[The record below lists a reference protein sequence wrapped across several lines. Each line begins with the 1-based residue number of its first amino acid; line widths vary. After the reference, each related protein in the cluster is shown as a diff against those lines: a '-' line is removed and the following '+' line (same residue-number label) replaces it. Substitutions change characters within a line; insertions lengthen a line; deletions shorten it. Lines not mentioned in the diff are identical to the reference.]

1 MFIIIHSYSKTR
13 DLYFLVFNHIY
24 IFVTLF
30 LCLSGIYYACVMS
43 KLHRFTCHV
52 TRKVSVTFISSS
64 LPFVPLKGQTFVERR
79 EDWKKKGGGRS
90 EDELRD
96 EPAKESKTGKISS
109 QFCFVLTALQ
119 IFCIN

>member
-1 MFIIIHSYSKTR
+1 MS
-13 DLYFLVFNHIY
+13 LVRY
-24 IFVTLF
+24 
-30 LCLSGIYYACVMS
+30 
-43 KLHRFTCHV
+43 
-52 TRKVSVTFISSS
+52 SVTFISSS